1 VVALRIA
8 HLSFSSSGGAGTVAT
23 RLANIQNSMGHEAK
37 VISRISG
44 SLRDAPV
51 ATPLHTAAAA
61 TDQFLVK
68 DPTFDAPISLYRDRL
83 SQQLN
88 DELNG
93 VDVIHLHWPHGLIN
107 LDALGE
113 IAGGRPVIWTL
124 HDMAAF
130 TGVCHYSLGCQ
141 RFTSGC
147 EGCPAVRSPFH
158 GAVQQRLTDK
168 AAAIERIDDLRIVT
182 PSHWLASEATR
193 SSVFAG
199 RNIRVIP
206 NPLALPSETEVRSEG
221 QGSVDGQPGS
231 GKEPGDSEG
240 VRFLVLAANLED
252 PLKGVAD
259 AVDGFH
265 KAFPD
270 GRGATLHLVGRGH
283 LGEGIPGV
291 MPMGYQPASE
301 VSTLLQT
308 ADYLI
313 VASRAE
319 NQPLAIAEAH
329 AEGVSL
335 IGRNA
340 TGIPE
345 HLKIDPEGALFD
357 SVESLADTLSTVAP
371 RSPRQ
376 RDELTR
382 RARSHYDPI
391 TAAKAY
397 EEVYLAT

>member
-1 VVALRIA
+1 MVALRIA

-23 RLANIQNSMGHEAK
+23 RLANIQNSMGHAAK

-44 SLRDAPV
+44 SLRDAPF
-51 ATPLHTAAAA
+51 ATPLHTATAAA
-61 TDQFLVK
+61 DQFLVK
-68 DPTFDAPISLYRDRL
+68 NPSFDAPISLYRDRL

-88 DELNG
+88 EELKD

-107 LDALGE
+107 LDTLGE

-130 TGVCHYSLGCQ
+130 TGVCHYSLGCE

-147 EGCPAVRSPFH
+147 EACPAVRSPFH

-168 AAAIERIDDLRIVT
+168 AAAIDRIEDLRVVT
-182 PSHWLASEATR
+182 PSHWLASEAAR
-193 SSVFAG
+193 SSVLAG
-199 RNIRVIP
+199 CSIRVIP
-206 NPLALPSETEVRSEG
+206 NPLALPYETDVQSEG
-221 QGSVDGQPGS
+221 KGGVDEQPVS
-231 GKEPGDSEG
+231 GKDSGESEG

-252 PLKGVAD
+252 PLKGVAG

-270 GRGATLHLVGRGH
+270 GQGGILHLVGRGD
-283 LGEGIPGV
+283 LGDGVPGV
-291 MPMGYQPASE
+291 VSTGYQSSNE
-301 VSTLLQT
+301 VSTLLQA

-345 HLKIDPEGALFD
+345 HLEIDPEGALFD
-357 SVESLADTLSTVAP
+357 SVESLADTLGTVVP
-371 RSPRQ
+371 RSPGQ
-376 RDELTR
+376 RDELAR

-397 EEVYLAT
+397 EQVYLAT